1 VYPALISSIENKDM
15 NMIAEALAQIKHT
28 NTRTSNYHS
37 TLPTPSPQDH
47 IPSSSPTPIDPIPP
61 PNRTAA
67 QESDYTPIMTQKQDE
82 EGGQMIVTTINPG
95 NQVHT
100 VWDDDTPGNIDIFY
114 KRDGAD
120 YDPTT
125 VNLSRN
131 DGTSIDAAIAVEGN
145 NVHIVWSNNPGD
157 ILYSRSID
165 SGASFGPEIN
175 LSNNPGSSGI
185 PAIAVS
191 GNNVHV
197 VWQDT
202 APDPSFDIL
211 YRRSIDGGAS
221 FTDPIKQL
229 SSTAG
234 SSISPAIAAVGNSV
248 HVVWEDDTAGNDEIL
263 YRRSLDGGTTFPN
276 VIKNL
281 SSNSEDSVSPAI
293 AAVGNSV
300 HVVWSDASVGNG
312 DIFYRRSLD
321 DGTTFPNV
329 IKNLSS
335 NAGTS
340 GFPAIAASG
349 NNVHVVWQDATS
361 DPALDILYRRSLDNG
376 TTFPNVIK
384 NLSSN
389 AGTSSFPAI
398 AVSGN
403 NVYAVWEDTPILSST
418 NEILYRTSANN
429 GNTFPAVSTN
439 LSTNDGNSLFP
450 AIAVS

>member
-1 VYPALISSIENKDM
+1 MRCDNAASSNTSFNTRCLRIRFPLSVFMLSLLIVASASSWSSIVISEIDSQSFGTESMKQSLPTNLFPSV
-15 NMIAEALAQIKHT
+15 LAKGYE
-28 NTRTSNYHS
+28 RTSIDDRLAMRYDEQPEVDHTSDPSAQSNV
-37 TLPTPSPQDH
+37 TPMIEVQDGGD
-47 IPSSSPTPIDPIPP
+47 IIS
-61 PNRTAA
+61 AA
-67 QESDYTPIMTQKQDE
+67 A
-82 EGGQMIVTTINPG
+82 INPG

-321 DGTTFPNV
+321 
-329 IKNLSS
+329 
-335 NAGTS
+335 
-340 GFPAIAASG
+340 
-349 NNVHVVWQDATS
+349 
-361 DPALDILYRRSLDNG
+361 NG

-439 LSTNDGNSLFP
+439 LSTNDGISLFP